1 MIDIYDYTTV
11 VAQYK
16 VVFEKSFSANEEE
29 LKFQRPHERKRF
41 WKFQTS
47 ESSFLGFTSFVPPK
61 NLSNNFDLDVIYSW
75 WGL

>member
-1 MIDIYDYTTV
+1 MMIVKLNYDYTTV

-41 WKFQTS
+41 
-47 ESSFLGFTSFVPPK
+47 
-61 NLSNNFDLDVIYSW
+61 
-75 WGL
+75 